1 MQEMSRKNKLF
12 TDSVI
17 RRMTRVALSCG
28 AINLA
33 QGFPDFDPPKAL
45 TDRLAEVS
53 ALGPHQYPI
62 TMGAPN
68 FRQALARKA
77 GRFMGRTLDPE
88 TDMVVTIGSTEA
100 MVDTIF
106 ALTNP
111 GDKIIMFS
119 PYFENYR
126 AQAIM
131 ADCEPI
137 FVPLVPPAFNFDAN
151 VLEDA
156 FKQGAKA
163 ILICNPSNP
172 SGKVF
177 TYDELK
183 LISELCIKYDAFA
196 IMDEVYEHIVYEG
209 HKHIYMNSLPGMW
222 ERTVS
227 CSSLSKTYSITGWRL
242 GYAIAPKPI
251 MDRIKQYHDFNTVG
265 APSPLMEAA
274 VVGLD
279 MPDSYYKEF
288 GDHYAH
294 MKKLFTD
301 GLKQIGIPFTD
312 PQGAYFV
319 LADIGPYLRKG
330 ESDVDFCLEMAEK
343 VGVACVPGTSFFNEN
358 VNNIVRVH
366 FAKKDET
373 LYEALDRLSHLKE
386 NALRKTSLPYIC
398 GRLVCVYRTVSRR
411 LRPYPAAAAAS
422 STACRPAPRPA
433 GRKSPRCGQT
443 AFPAQRAA
451 ASAPAA
457 DRCGRGCCLTRG
469 SCGRRAGTAAAASPL
484 PAAARRGSRGRR
496 PSRRAGGSDGPSPG
510 CRKRRSSS
518 TGRPFQPAGSRS
530 ARPRSDTHA

>member
-1 MQEMSRKNKLF
+1 MQELSRKNKLF

-17 RRMTRVALSCG
+17 RRMTRIAIANN

-33 QGFPDFDPPKAL
+33 QGFPDFDPPKAI

-53 ALGPHQYPI
+53 AEGPHQYPI

-68 FRQALARKA
+68 FREALARKA
-77 GRFMGRTLDPE
+77 GRFMGRTLDPN

-137 FVPLVPPAFNFDAN
+137 FVPLVPPTFNFDAD

-183 LISELCIKYDAFA
+183 LIADLCIKYDVYA
-196 IMDEVYEHIVYEG
+196 IMDEVYEHIIYEG
-209 HKHIYMNSLPGMW
+209 HKHVYMNSIPGMW

-242 GYAIAPKPI
+242 GYAIAPKHL
-251 MDRIKQYHDFNTVG
+251 MDRIKQYHDFNAVG
-265 APSPLMEAA
+265 AASPLMEAA
-274 VVGLD
+274 CVGLN

-294 MKKLFTD
+294 MKKLFTK
-301 GLKQIGIPFTD
+301 GLDDIGIQYTD

-319 LADIGPYLRKG
+319 LADIGPYLKKG
-330 ESDVDFCLEMAEK
+330 QTDVDFCEKMVEK
-343 VGVACVPGTSFFNEN
+343 VGVACVPGTSFFMED

-366 FAKKDET
+366 FAKKDDT
-373 LYEALDRLSHLKE
+373 LYEALNRLADLK
-386 NALRKTSLPYIC
+386 AKM
-398 GRLVCVYRTVSRR
+398 G
-411 LRPYPAAAAAS
+411 
-422 STACRPAPRPA
+422 
-433 GRKSPRCGQT
+433 
-443 AFPAQRAA
+443 
-451 ASAPAA
+451 
-457 DRCGRGCCLTRG
+457 
-469 SCGRRAGTAAAASPL
+469 
-484 PAAARRGSRGRR
+484 
-496 PSRRAGGSDGPSPG
+496 
-510 CRKRRSSS
+510 
-518 TGRPFQPAGSRS
+518 
-530 ARPRSDTHA
+530 

>member
-1 MQEMSRKNKLF
+1 MQEMSRKNQYF

-17 RRMTRVALSCG
+17 RRMTRISIDCG

-33 QGFPDFDPPKAL
+33 QGFPDFDPPKAML
-45 TDRLAEVS
+45 DRLSEVS
-53 ALGPHQYPI
+53 YLGPHQYPI

-68 FRQALARKA
+68 FRQALARKC
-77 GRFMGRTLDPE
+77 GRFMGRPLNPDTE
-88 TDMVVTIGSTEA
+88 IVVTIGSTEA

-111 GDKIIMFS
+111 GDKIAMFS

-131 ADCEPI
+131 AQCEPVFI
-137 FVPLVPPAFNFDAN
+137 PLVPPAFNFDPN

-156 FKQGAKA
+156 FKQGLKA

-183 LISELCIKYDAFA
+183 LIADLCIKYDVYA

-242 GYAIAPKPI
+242 GYAIAPQSI

-265 APSPLMEAA
+265 SPSPLMEAA

-279 MPDSYYKEF
+279 MPDSYYEEF
-288 GDHYAH
+288 GAHYAH
-294 MKKLFTD
+294 MKKLFTE
-301 GLKQIGIPFTD
+301 GLDRIGIPYTD

-319 LADIGPYLRKG
+319 LADISPYLKKG
-330 ESDVDFCLEMAEK
+330 QTDVEFCEALARK
-343 VGVACVPGTSFFNEN
+343 VGVGAVPGTSFFNEKG
-358 VNNIVRVH
+358 VNNIVRLH
-366 FAKKDET
+366 FAKLDAT
-373 LYEALDRLSHLKE
+373 LNEALERLSHIREKM
-386 NALRKTSLPYIC
+386 
-398 GRLVCVYRTVSRR
+398 G
-411 LRPYPAAAAAS
+411 
-422 STACRPAPRPA
+422 
-433 GRKSPRCGQT
+433 
-443 AFPAQRAA
+443 
-451 ASAPAA
+451 
-457 DRCGRGCCLTRG
+457 
-469 SCGRRAGTAAAASPL
+469 
-484 PAAARRGSRGRR
+484 
-496 PSRRAGGSDGPSPG
+496 
-510 CRKRRSSS
+510 
-518 TGRPFQPAGSRS
+518 
-530 ARPRSDTHA
+530 